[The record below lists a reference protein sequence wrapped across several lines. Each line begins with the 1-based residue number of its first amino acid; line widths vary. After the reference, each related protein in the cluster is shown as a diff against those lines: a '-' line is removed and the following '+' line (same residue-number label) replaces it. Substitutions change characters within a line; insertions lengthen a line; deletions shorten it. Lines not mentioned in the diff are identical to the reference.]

1 MKLLAL
7 LHIEIS
13 TIFIYISLLVLSF
26 FVLMISLVFWSEK
39 RQLRNIRVKELK
51 MPADRGVVEKWIDIK
66 TLFFF
71 PTFMQWTE
79 EICDYNLKV
88 FKMLNENE
96 IYYERTDEMIEKI
109 NETKR
114 ALKMGYKSVGMKKLS
129 FEFGKELDKA
139 IMYSKQLWNDIN
151 NTKP

>member
-1 MKLLAL
+1 LIN
-7 LHIEIS
+7 IEIS
-13 TIFIYISLLVLSF
+13 TLLIYISVAVLTF
-26 FVLMISLVFWSEK
+26 FALIFSLVYWSEK
-39 RQLRNIRVKELK
+39 RQLRNIRVRELK
-51 MPADRGVVEKWIDIK
+51 MPQYRGTVEQWIDLK
-66 TLFFF
+66 ALFFF
-71 PTFMQWTE
+71 PTFMRWTE

-96 IYYERTDEMIEKI
+96 IYYERADEMIEKI
-109 NETKR
+109 NETKL

-139 IMYSKQLWNDIN
+139 IMNSKQLWNDIN

>member
-1 MKLLAL
+1 
-7 LHIEIS
+7 
-13 TIFIYISLLVLSF
+13 
-26 FVLMISLVFWSEK
+26 
-39 RQLRNIRVKELK
+39 
-51 MPADRGVVEKWIDIK
+51 MPQYRGTVEQWIDLK
-66 TLFFF
+66 ALFFF
-71 PTFMQWTE
+71 PTFMRWTE

-96 IYYERTDEMIEKI
+96 IYYERADEMIEKI
-109 NETKR
+109 NETKL

-139 IMYSKQLWNDIN
+139 IMNSKQLWNDIN